1 MEIVWELL
9 EDEYEFDQD
18 VQNSIS
24 IENIIVSL
32 HQTFKI
38 ERKAPENVKYLK
50 WPRNIQRDLQIGTFL
65 NAESV

>member
-38 ERKAPENVKYLK
+38 ERKASENVKYLK

-65 NAESV
+65 NVESV

>member
-32 HQTFKI
+32 YP
-38 ERKAPENVKYLK
+38 AALK
-50 WPRNIQRDLQIGTFL
+50 
-65 NAESV
+65 